1 MGFLVL
7 VGPGEISSLRRKISM
22 FVAGEEEGVVLAVV
36 VVVGL
41 VRPTSPPL
49 FWRP

>member
-1 MGFLVL
+1 ML
-7 VGPGEISSLRRKISM
+7 VGSGETSSLRRKILM
-22 FVAGEEEGVVLAVV
+22 FVVGEEEGVVLAVV
-36 VVVGL
+36 VVVDL